1 MHWYV
6 PSQEDAP
13 KLSISHITGVTGRQ
27 IAEVNLL
34 EMLSGGYYKSAI
46 HCVVQPPRDQ
56 RGHNRLGVFYY
67 CYADDDVKLEPLSA
81 SPVLQRAGIKRHL
94 EEGKASSAEA
104 WRKGFL
110 SAYGTSELK
119 KSSEEGVEEEEI
131 HGIHVKH

>member
-6 PSQEDAP
+6 SSQEDAP

-27 IAEVNLL
+27 LRRLTSL
-34 EMLSGGYYKSAI
+34 EMLSVGHYKSAI
-46 HCVVQPPRDQ
+46 HRVVQPPRDQ
-56 RGHNRLGVFYY
+56 RRHNRLLFYF

-94 EEGKASSAEA
+94 EKGKASSVEA

-110 SAYGTSELK
+110 SAYGTTELK

-131 HGIHVKH
+131 HGIRVKH